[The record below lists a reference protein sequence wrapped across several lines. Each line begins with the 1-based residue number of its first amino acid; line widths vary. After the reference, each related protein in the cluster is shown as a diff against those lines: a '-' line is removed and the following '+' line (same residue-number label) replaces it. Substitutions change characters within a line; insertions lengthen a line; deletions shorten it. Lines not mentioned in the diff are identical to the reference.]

1 MTVKTIPIEIP
12 EKLIRILDSKAKF
25 IVIIGGRGSA
35 KSESVGRIML
45 MKAQLEG
52 ADVLCGREYQ
62 NSIDDSVHKLLSE
75 LIAKLDIPGAKITE
89 KKIDFIGGGGIRYK
103 GFSHHSAAVRSA
115 QGFKFSWIEEA
126 QDLSKKS
133 IDDLLPTIRATGS
146 QLIFTAN
153 PQASNDPFSQRFIVP
168 FKAHLDKFG
177 FYEDATHL
185 VIVMNWRDNPW
196 HGELEKQRLWDYEH
210 MIRAEYDHIWDG
222 AFNDMVQNSIIRAEW
237 FDAAVDG
244 WAKLSTN
251 KNPDEHTHKGIKVI
265 AHDPSDTGN
274 DAKGL
279 CFRHGNAILGVW
291 ERDIGDVNDGCDWA
305 TGYAIEVDADLFVW
319 DGDGMGIS
327 LKRQVAEALEGKRTQ
342 FKIFKGSEGPEKPEE
357 MYLPNDSLEYAQGRK
372 NKDTFRNKRAQTY
385 WRLRDLI
392 YNSYRAIIKGEYV
405 DPDDMIFISSKIK
418 CLAQLRSEI
427 CRIPKKAN
435 GRGMIQIMTKEEM
448 LRIKIA
454 SPNLA
459 DSVMMSLDHN
469 IKPKGW
475 DPNIP
480 ISIPEMKRF

>member
-1 MTVKTIPIEIP
+1 MAVKTIPIEIP
-12 EKLIRILDSKAKF
+12 EKLIRILDSNARF

-45 MKAQLEG
+45 MKSQLEG

-75 LIAKLDIPGAKITE
+75 LIVKLEIPGAKITE
-89 KKIDFIGGGGIRYK
+89 KKIDFDSGGMFRYK

-177 FYEDATHL
+177 FYEDETHL

-210 MIRAEYDHIWDG
+210 MIRAEYDHIWEG
-222 AFNDMVQNSIIRAEW
+222 HFNDMVENSIIRAEW
-237 FDAAVDG
+237 FDAAID
-244 WAKLSTN
+244 AHIKLGYE
-251 KNPDEHTHKGIKVI
+251 PKGIKVI
-265 AHDPSDTGN
+265 SHDPSDTGK

-279 CFRHGNAILGVW
+279 CYRHGNVLLGVW
-291 ERDIGDVNDGCDWA
+291 ERGIGDVNDGCDWA
-305 TGYAIEVDADLFVW
+305 TNYAIQVDADLFVW

-327 LKRQVAEALEGKRTQ
+327 LKRQVDESLEGKRTD

-357 MYLPNDSLEYAQGRK
+357 MYLPDDSLEYAQGRK
-372 NKDTFRNKRAQTY
+372 NKDTFRNKRAQFY
-385 WRLRDLI
+385 WKLRDRL
-392 YNSYRAIIKGEYV
+392 YNTYRAVIKGEYI
-405 DPDDMIFISSKIK
+405 DPDDQISISSKIK
-418 CLAQLRSEI
+418 CLTQLRSEI

-475 DPNIP
+475 DANKKITIP
-480 ISIPEMKRF
+480 KLKRV